1 MNQHAPRLPFDEGDD
16 SLESR
21 LDERDRAARARAV
34 DPRFNVALEAS
45 AGTGKTRVLVD
56 RYLNLLKAGV
66 DPVHILAVTFTR
78 KAATEMRER
87 ILSSL
92 RVAAER
98 GEIPATR
105 WRELRDRTG
114 DIAVS
119 TIDAFCLSLLREFP
133 LEAGLDPGFSMAE
146 ETEVPRL
153 IDESLDRALRACR
166 TVAREDENVALV
178 FAQLGDRRAK
188 AGLAALLS
196 RRLVAP
202 EALRRY
208 LAQGPPEWTVATV
221 AARGAS
227 ALRDVVGGMRGGLAA
242 FLGSGPAVAQFQL
255 LARHLQVL
263 GAARGEP
270 TAAAVHAAFARAR
283 LYFLTQEGTARKTL
297 PRAAKKSTFRSKADY
312 ERHRDLVIGHAPS
325 IVAAYASYRRDLNA
339 LVARGVWR
347 MYAIAE
353 RQYRATLDAHAVLD
367 FPDVLLYTL
376 KLLGQMEEFSQ
387 SRYRLES
394 RYHHVL
400 VDEFQDTSRAQ
411 WELVSLLV
419 RAWGEGAGLA
429 YQGPLEPT
437 VFIVGDRK
445 QSIYGFR
452 DADVAVLGE
461 AGRAIA
467 QLRPGGD
474 VRRSISRSFRS
485 VPALLAFVNDV
496 CADIDKLPERTDA
509 FTYGEDD
516 LFPVAPPSLDSA
528 RDTRPHPALGLVAGP
543 DVETCAATTAAEI
556 AALVHDGVTIRDRD
570 TGVPRPIRP
579 GDVAILFRTRES
591 HREFEDAL
599 ALAGLPSYV
608 YKGLGFFDADEIK
621 DVLALLWYLA
631 EPGSDLRAAAFLRSR
646 FVRLSDE
653 ALRRLAPGLADA
665 LADSVRRGGPSGP
678 NGESAAP
685 PLEAADAARLAA
697 ARASSARWRARAD
710 RMPPAELVDLILHES
725 AYGIELRGAR
735 FQQARENLKKFRALL
750 RRIQNR
756 GYSTLG
762 RIASHLD
769 RLAVGDESNAS
780 LDATNA
786 VNLMTV
792 HAAKGLE
799 FPVVFLV
806 NLARGTGNRRD
817 YIRIGGGQSSA
828 AASVAVGDFVS
839 EYDEDAQA
847 REREETKRLLYV
859 ALTRARDRLYL
870 SSVLKEGRLVAGR
883 GSLAEVLPPTLLDC
897 FAMAAAGLPAE
908 WRAASGQS
916 HAFRAAGPATTQV
929 DPAFAD
935 VREPDV
941 RGPGSALSEPGDH
954 DDLDVLDA
962 VPSVRRA
969 TDVDMATGEGAPAA
983 EASGSESERVLGTVV
998 HRLLQALGTAP
1009 GASAEDAPSMALRLL
1024 RPDEAAGLAD
1034 REAFAARA
1042 ASVYQ
1047 ALCAHP
1053 EVRSLYAAADILHE
1067 VPFALRQDGAV
1078 VRGSIDCLVRLGP
1091 ADVTVL
1097 EFKTGRPRPEH
1108 TGQVA
1113 LYASVAERL
1122 FPGATVVPKLIY
1134 TDVGPDS
1141 PRKAPKA

>member
-1 MNQHAPRLPFDEGDD
+1 MSQDLPRLPFDDGDD

-21 LDERDRAARARAV
+21 IDARDRAARERAV

-66 DPVHILAVTFTR
+66 DPAHILAVTFTR
-78 KAATEMRER
+78 KAATEMRDR

-98 GEIPATR
+98 GEILPSR

-133 LEAGLDPGFSMAE
+133 LEADLDPGFSMAD

-166 TVAREDENVALV
+166 AVAREDENVALV

-227 ALRDVVGGMRGGLAA
+227 ALRDVFVGMRGGLDA
-242 FLGSGPAVAQFQL
+242 FLRSGPAIPQFRL
-255 LARHLQVL
+255 LAKALRVL
-263 GAARGEP
+263 EGESPSAAD
-270 TAAAVHAAFARAR
+270 VHAAFARAR
-283 LYFLTQEGTARKTL
+283 SYFLTQEGSPRKTL
-297 PRAAKKSTFRSKADY
+297 PRAAKKATFRTATDF
-312 ERHRDLVIGHAPS
+312 ERHRDLVVGHAS
-325 IVAAYASYRRDLNA
+325 TVVTAHATYRRDLNT

-353 RQYRATLDAHAVLD
+353 RHYRATLDAHAVLD
-367 FPDVLLYTL
+367 FPVVLLYTL

-387 SRYRLES
+387 SRYRLEA

-467 QLRPGGD
+467 QLRPGSD

-496 CADIDKLPERTDA
+496 CADLDKEPARSDA
-509 FTYGEDD
+509 FGYGEDD
-516 LFPVAPPSLDSA
+516 VFPVRGGASSG
-528 RDTRPHPALGLVAGP
+528 ALGLIACP
-543 DVETCAATTAAEI
+543 EVEACAAATAAEV
-556 AALVHDGVTIRDRD
+556 AALVRDGVTVRDRES
-570 TGVPRPIRP
+570 GVPRPIRP

-599 ALAGLPSYV
+599 ARAGLPSYV

-621 DVLALLWYLA
+621 DLLALLWYLA
-631 EPGSDLRAAAFLRSR
+631 EPASDLRAAAFLRSR

-653 ALRRLAPGLADA
+653 GLRASCRARSG
-665 LADSVRRGGPSGP
+665 RRG
-678 NGESAAP
+678 AA
-685 PLEAADAARLAA
+685 
-697 ARASSARWRARAD
+697 
-710 RMPPAELVDLILHES
+710 
-725 AYGIELRGAR
+725 GRGAR
-735 FQQARENLKKFRALL
+735 LHGAVAGPRGPHAARRARGPGAARVGL
-750 RRIQNR
+750 RR
-756 GYSTLG
+756 
-762 RIASHLD
+762 
-769 RLAVGDESNAS
+769 
-780 LDATNA
+780 
-786 VNLMTV
+786 
-792 HAAKGLE
+792 
-799 FPVVFLV
+799 
-806 NLARGTGNRRD
+806 
-817 YIRIGGGQSSA
+817 
-828 AASVAVGDFVS
+828 
-839 EYDEDAQA
+839 
-847 REREETKRLLYV
+847 
-859 ALTRARDRLYL
+859 
-870 SSVLKEGRLVAGR
+870 
-883 GSLAEVLPPTLLDC
+883 
-897 FAMAAAGLPAE
+897 
-908 WRAASGQS
+908 
-916 HAFRAAGPATTQV
+916 RAAGRPL
-929 DPAFAD
+929 
-935 VREPDV
+935 
-941 RGPGSALSEPGDH
+941 SAGARKPQE
-954 DDLDVLDA
+954 
-962 VPSVRRA
+962 VPR
-969 TDVDMATGEGAPAA
+969 PAA
-983 EASGSESERVLGTVV
+983 PNPEPRLRDLRAHRV
-998 HRLLQALGTAP
+998 A
-1009 GASAEDAPSMALRLL
+1009 
-1024 RPDEAAGLAD
+1024 
-1034 REAFAARA
+1034 
-1042 ASVYQ
+1042 
-1047 ALCAHP
+1047 
-1053 EVRSLYAAADILHE
+1053 
-1067 VPFALRQDGAV
+1067 
-1078 VRGSIDCLVRLGP
+1078 
-1091 ADVTVL
+1091 
-1097 EFKTGRPRPEH
+1097 PRPAR
-1108 TGQVA
+1108 G
-1113 LYASVAERL
+1113 
-1122 FPGATVVPKLIY
+1122 G
-1134 TDVGPDS
+1134 
-1141 PRKAPKA
+1141 